1 MFKKYNFFAF
11 APSYPGEGN
20 HIYPF
25 TFLCADII
33 PLSIN
38 LRTKC
43 VFLAM
48 FRPPLPPCTHLYA
61 LGLTPPPLLDA
72 YVINGRP
79 LINTANSEWNK
90 HPYQKL
96 LHFVMFYTIGK
107 LFFWIKHVN
116 FKLPKHGNKGNNW
129 E

>member
-1 MFKKYNFFAF
+1 MVTEERISRMKRTFFIDNVKKYV
-11 APSYPGEGN
+11 
-20 HIYPF
+20 
-25 TFLCADII
+25 
-33 PLSIN
+33 
-38 LRTKC
+38 C
-43 VFLAM
+43 VV
-48 FRPPLPPCTHLYA
+48 T
-61 LGLTPPPLLDA
+61 
-72 YVINGRP
+72 
-79 LINTANSEWNK
+79 TANSEWNK